1 MNPVNQSTEATH
13 RVLIV
18 DDHPLIRSGL
28 QRMLDAASDFNVV
41 GEATTGPEAISR
53 ATLLTPDLV
62 IMDLQLAKEGTQ
74 EMNGIEATREI
85 VRLVPNAFVVMLTM
99 YDDDNSIYAA
109 LKAGARSYLLKGG
122 SQDEVLQTLRSVMRG
137 EIVFVPA
144 IAARIQR
151 QFVEPPANIPR
162 QLFPELT
169 ERERQLLELIAE
181 GLNYAEAAT
190 RMGINERTI
199 RNYASNIFQK
209 LNVAD
214 RTEAALLAA
223 KNGLGKKT

>member
-1 MNPVNQSTEATH
+1 MSQENKSPEATH

-28 QRMLDAASDFNVV
+28 QRMLDEASDFNVV

-53 ATLLTPDLV
+53 AMLLTPDLV

-151 QFVEPPANIPR
+151 RFVEPPPNIPR